1 MEVILLERIAGLG
14 GLGDRVDVKPGY
26 ARNYLVP
33 RHKALFATE
42 RNVAVFEERRAE
54 LERQASDE
62 LVRAE
67 RRREDIQGLD
77 LVIHR
82 RAGGEGRLFG
92 SVGVIDVAEAAT
104 EAGVEVR
111 RNEVRMPD
119 GPIRRVGRYEV
130 LARVHPDVEATVR
143 VSVVPLGGSL
153 EDLAPEDEAVVT
165 GEAGEGEAAAAGEA
179 TAEADGTAA
188 EPAAEPEAASEPA
201 AEAAGEPVAE
211 AAGEPEAAGESGPD
225 PDAAGESGAEAA
237 GPGAE
242 PSEAAAA
249 PADED
254 ERAAG

>member
-92 SVGVIDVAEAAT
+92 SVGVVDVAEAAT

-143 VSVVPLGGSL
+143 VSVAPLGGSL
-153 EDLAPEDEAVVT
+153 EDLEVGEEP
-165 GEAGEGEAAAAGEA
+165 GEAGEAVEAGGDE
-179 TAEADGTAA
+179 
-188 EPAAEPEAASEPA
+188 ASESGSADEPQP
-201 AEAAGEPVAE
+201 EPGSDPAGEPG
-211 AAGEPEAAGESGPD
+211 AAP
-225 PDAAGESGAEAA
+225 A
-237 GPGAE
+237 GPEEAE
-242 PSEAAAA
+242 PSEAAPA

>member
-54 LERQASDE
+54 LERQAADE

-92 SVGVIDVAEAAT
+92 SVGVVDVAEAAT

-119 GPIRRVGRYEV
+119 GPVRRVGRYEV

-153 EDLAPEDEAVVT
+153 EDLEVGEEP
-165 GEAGEGEAAAAGEA
+165 GEAGEAVEAGGDE
-179 TAEADGTAA
+179 
-188 EPAAEPEAASEPA
+188 ASESGSADEPQP
-201 AEAAGEPVAE
+201 EPGSDPAGEPG
-211 AAGEPEAAGESGPD
+211 AAP
-225 PDAAGESGAEAA
+225 A
-237 GPGAE
+237 GPEEAE
-242 PSEAAAA
+242 PSEAAPA